1 MRFVKNSQYLKI
13 GTKNDVIGASQAH
26 FAHLKF
32 FAKRGYEI
40 CHWAF
45 LPKGVM
51 RFVKNKQNL
60 KISTKKIR

>member
-1 MRFVKNSQYLKI
+1 MRFVKNSQYPKI
-13 GTKNDVIGASQAH
+13 GTKNDVIGLSQAH
-26 FAHLKF
+26 FTHSKF

-40 CHWAF
+40 RHWEV

-60 KISTKKIR
+60 KISAKNIR